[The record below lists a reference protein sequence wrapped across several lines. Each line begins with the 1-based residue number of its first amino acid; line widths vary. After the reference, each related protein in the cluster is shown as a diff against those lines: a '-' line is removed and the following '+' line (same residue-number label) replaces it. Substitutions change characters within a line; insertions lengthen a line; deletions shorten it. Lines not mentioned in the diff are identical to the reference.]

1 MEKEHLSRKP
11 KIEETKKI
19 YDEVKEFE
27 DPETYASCSQKE
39 LEKRFDEENKKN

>member
-1 MEKEHLSRKP
+1 MEKEHKNRKP
-11 KIEETKKI
+11 LIDDTKKI

-39 LEKRFDEENKKN
+39 LEDKYDEEIKKN